1 MMINLEAQVV
11 ISTPNLGFS
20 QACASPEFNTYNVT
34 FSFSPENA
42 LSTSNQF
49 VLELS
54 DPSGS
59 FDTPEVIFESNPGAV
74 TASPATL
81 TFSLPESTAGENYR
95 IRVKATSP
103 VATSTPSQPF
113 AAYYKLQ
120 DEPFTI
126 NNLIG
131 SGVYC
136 PGGSYLLTIDN
147 PGGPM
152 NNSPLQYPSLTFN
165 WFREI
170 TSTTAE
176 LVATGESL
184 SVNEPGTY
192 FVETNYGTCTSNSFS
207 NRVTITEADD
217 SNEFTISSSLGNPY
231 CASEGATVLSAING
245 QSYQWFRDGQ
255 LINGATSQ
263 TLETNESG
271 EYTVNVNLG
280 ECSADASITLETT
293 GFAASIDADEVNTLE
308 EDESLWVTV
317 DTDAQNPEFQWFK
330 NNELIEGETFDFIEI
345 TSAGS
350 YKVVISQTVECIA
363 SVELTFVVVEAF
375 PDVDSIPN
383 VISPNGDGIND
394 TWILPQAFTIGTGT
408 EIMIISV
415 NGDVVL
421 KTTEY
426 QNNWPTEA
434 LEFSNV
440 NPLYYYIITPPNQ
453 SEQKGTITIIK

>member
-1 MMINLEAQVV
+1 M
-11 ISTPNLGFS
+11 
-20 QACASPEFNTYNVT
+20 
-34 FSFSPENA
+34 
-42 LSTSNQF
+42 
-49 VLELS
+49 
-54 DPSGS
+54 
-59 FDTPEVIFESNPGAV
+59 
-74 TASPATL
+74 
-81 TFSLPESTAGENYR
+81 
-95 IRVKATSP
+95 
-103 VATSTPSQPF
+103 
-113 AAYYKLQ
+113 
-120 DEPFTI
+120 
-126 NNLIG
+126 
-131 SGVYC
+131 
-136 PGGSYLLTIDN
+136 
-147 PGGPM
+147 
-152 NNSPLQYPSLTFN
+152 
-165 WFREI
+165 
-170 TSTTAE
+170 
-176 LVATGESL
+176 
-184 SVNEPGTY
+184 
-192 FVETNYGTCTSNSFS
+192 
-207 NRVTITEADD
+207 
-217 SNEFTISSSLGNPY
+217 
-231 CASEGATVLSAING
+231 
-245 QSYQWFRDGQ
+245 
-255 LINGATSQ
+255 
-263 TLETNESG
+263 
-271 EYTVNVNLG
+271 NVNLG